1 MIKSFVKM
9 IMSLIFHCYEFLLLK
24 RLEEDPS
31 LWREI
36 KKQFSQGKSVYIL
49 QSILPDLWFLAIT
62 LEKTKDRFPAFVK
75 AQLDENLQLPS
86 RQESLLGRYLNSVD
100 FVELHLDSIFKH
112 GENGY
117 LPQEL
122 FRCPNV
128 KLLSLK
134 YNLLETVPPDI
145 GHMKNLEYLALTNN
159 RLQNFSIPYTL
170 TFCQK
175 LSVLLLDNNL
185 LDALPGFLCYMPS
198 LHTVHRH
205 GNHNYFKATF
215 MWYHTDVNERIM
227 FVSGSG
233 SIETQHK
240 PERLQFLAARVVIAA
255 KINFYSSPHVP
266 HILMDYISDMYFNFN
281 ICGNCPSARLLR
293 EPGYKVFTFMNPY
306 LGNTCVPFL
315 HWACSLTCA
324 QAIEVPARVQQLR
337 AASEQDRIYRQC
349 VHAAQLGTRRSS
361 NSEKISRK
369 ISLIQDPKT
378 PGCS

>member
-1 MIKSFVKM
+1 M
-9 IMSLIFHCYEFLLLK
+9 LEFT
-24 RLEEDPS
+24 PS
-31 LWREI
+31 RNN
-36 KKQFSQGKSVYIL
+36 
-49 QSILPDLWFLAIT
+49 SILPDLWFLAVT

-75 AQLDENLQLPS
+75 AQLDENHQLPS
-86 RQESLLGRYLNSVD
+86 WQESLLSSYLNSVD

-134 YNLLETVPPDI
+134 CNFLETVPPDI

-159 RLQNFSIPYTL
+159 RLQNFSLPYTL

-175 LSVLLLDNNL
+175 LAVLLLDNNL

-227 FVSGSG
+227 FVSGNDSV
-233 SIETQHK
+233 ETQHK
-240 PERLQFLAARVVIAA
+240 PDRLQFLAARVVISA
-255 KINFYSSPHVP
+255 KINFYSSPHIP

-281 ICGNCPSARLLR
+281 ICGNCPTARLLR

-324 QAIEVPARVQQLR
+324 QAIEVPARMQQLR
-337 AASEQDRIYRQC
+337 AASEQDRLYRQC
-349 VHAAQLGTRRSS
+349 VRAAQLGTRMS
-361 NSEKISRK
+361 NNNEKIRFSM
-369 ISLIQDPKT
+369 LIT
-378 PGCS
+378 TGGVLSMLM

>member
-293 EPGYKVFTFMNPY
+293 EP
-306 LGNTCVPFL
+306 
-315 HWACSLTCA
+315 A
-324 QAIEVPARVQQLR
+324 QARLHTTVAIQERLY
-337 AASEQDRIYRQC
+337 ST
-349 VHAAQLGTRRSS
+349 VHASVLHLS
-361 NSEKISRK
+361 
-369 ISLIQDPKT
+369 
-378 PGCS
+378 